1 MTHIQQQRS
10 RFPIILVLTIFLLA
24 IVFGYIAKDAVQG
37 GLTLQQ
43 SVADA
48 FGRYDDPQA
57 YSPQQSRDF

>member
-1 MTHIQQQRS
+1 MAHTNQQRS
-10 RFPIILVLTIFLLA
+10 RFPVILVLAIFLLA
-24 IVFGYIAKDAVQG
+24 CVLGYIAKDAVQS

-57 YSPQQSRDF
+57 YSPQHSRDF